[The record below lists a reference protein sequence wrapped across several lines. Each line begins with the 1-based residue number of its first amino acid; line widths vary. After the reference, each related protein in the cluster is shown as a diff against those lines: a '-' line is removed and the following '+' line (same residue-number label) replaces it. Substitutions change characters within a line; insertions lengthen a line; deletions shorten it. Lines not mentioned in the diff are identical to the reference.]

1 MVALHRPP
9 RSYLFVPGDRPER
22 FAKAWDSN
30 ADAVILDLEDAV
42 APQDKDAARA
52 AVAAWLS
59 AERPVWVRINAC
71 DTAAFE
77 ADLQLIGRPGLAGLM
92 VPKAEALPPA
102 LLAAATAAD
111 CPVLALVETARG
123 IALAQEIARTPGVA
137 RLAFGSIDFQADLGI
152 ESEEGLL
159 PFRSMLVLASR
170 LAGLPPPVDGVC
182 TALDDATVLDA
193 DSRRS
198 RALGFGG
205 RLCIHP
211 KQVGPV
217 HAAWAP
223 TPAEQ
228 AWARR
233 VVEAMDAS
241 GGSAVRVDGKMV
253 DQPVLIRARQWLDA
267 ADTGRR
273 PRGG

>member
-1 MVALHRPP
+1 MAALHRPP

-22 FAKAWDSN
+22 FAKAWDSD

-52 AVAAWLS
+52 AVAGWLS
-59 AERPVWVRINAC
+59 AERPVWVRINAG

-77 ADLQLIGRPGLAGLM
+77 GDLQLIGRPGLAGLM
-92 VPKAEALPPA
+92 VPKAEALAPA

-111 CPVLALVETARG
+111 CPLLALVETARG

-182 TALDDATVLDA
+182 TALDDAAVLDA

-211 KQVGPV
+211 KQVGTV

-223 TPAEQ
+223 TQAEK

-241 GGSAVRVDGKMV
+241 GGSAVRVDGRMV

-267 ADTGRR
+267 ADMGRR

>member
-1 MVALHRPP
+1 MAALHRPP

-22 FAKAWDSN
+22 FAKAWDSD

-52 AVAAWLS
+52 AVAGWLS
-59 AERPVWVRINAC
+59 AERPVWVRINAG

-77 ADLQLIGRPGLAGLM
+77 GDLQLIGRPGLAGLM
-92 VPKAEALPPA
+92 VPKAEALAPA

-111 CPVLALVETARG
+111 CPLLALVETARG

-182 TALDDATVLDA
+182 TALDDAAVLDA

-205 RLCIHP
+205 RLCIDP
-211 KQVGPV
+211 KQVGTV
-217 HAAWAP
+217 HAVWAP
-223 TPAEQ
+223 TQAEQ

-241 GGSAVRVDGKMV
+241 GGSAVRVDGRMV

-267 ADTGRR
+267 ADMGRR

>member
-77 ADLQLIGRPGLAGLM
+77 GDLQLIGRPGLAGLM

-111 CPVLALVETARG
+111 CPLLALVETARG
-123 IALAQEIARTPGVA
+123 IALAQEIARTRGVA

-182 TALDDATVLDA
+182 TALDDAAVLDA

-211 KQVGPV
+211 KQVGTV

-223 TPAEQ
+223 TQAEQ

-241 GGSAVRVDGKMV
+241 GGSAVRVDGRMV

>member
-1 MVALHRPP
+1 MAALHRPA

-22 FAKAWDSN
+22 FAKAWDSD

-52 AVAAWLS
+52 AVAGWLS
-59 AERPVWVRINAC
+59 AERPVWVRINAG

-77 ADLQLIGRPGLAGLM
+77 GDLQLIGRPGLAGLM
-92 VPKAEALPPA
+92 VPKAEALAPA

-111 CPVLALVETARG
+111 CPLLALVETARG
-123 IALAQEIARTPGVA
+123 IALAQEIARTRGVA

-182 TALDDATVLDA
+182 TALDDAAVLDA

-211 KQVGPV
+211 KQVGTV

-223 TPAEQ
+223 TQAEQ

-241 GGSAVRVDGKMV
+241 GGSAVRVDGRMV

-267 ADTGRR
+267 ADMGRR

>member
-1 MVALHRPP
+1 MAALHRPP

-22 FAKAWDSN
+22 FAKAWDSD

-52 AVAAWLS
+52 AVAGWLS
-59 AERPVWVRINAC
+59 AERPVWVRINAG

-77 ADLQLIGRPGLAGLM
+77 GDLQLIGRPGLAGLM
-92 VPKAEALPPA
+92 VPKAEALAPA

-111 CPVLALVETARG
+111 CPLLALVETARG
-123 IALAQEIARTPGVA
+123 IALAQEIARTRGVA

-182 TALDDATVLDA
+182 TALDDAAVLDA

-211 KQVGPV
+211 KQVGTV

-223 TPAEQ
+223 TQAEQ

-241 GGSAVRVDGKMV
+241 GGSAVRVDGRMV
-253 DQPVLIRARQWLDA
+253 DQPVLIRARQRLDA
-267 ADTGRR
+267 ADMGRR

>member
-77 ADLQLIGRPGLAGLM
+77 GDLQLIGRPGLAGLM

-111 CPVLALVETARG
+111 CPLLALVETARG

>member
-22 FAKAWDSN
+22 FAKAWDSD

-52 AVAAWLS
+52 AVAGWLS

-77 ADLQLIGRPGLAGLM
+77 GDLQLIGRPGLAGLM
-92 VPKAEALPPA
+92 VPKAEVLPPA
-102 LLAAATAAD
+102 LLAAATMGD
-111 CPVLALVETARG
+111 CPLLALVETARG

-159 PFRSMLVLASR
+159 PFRSLLVLASR

-233 VVEAMDAS
+233 VVEAMGAS
-241 GGSAVRVDGKMV
+241 GGSAVRVDGRMV

>member
-1 MVALHRPP
+1 MAALHRPP

-22 FAKAWDSN
+22 FAKAWDSD

-52 AVAAWLS
+52 AVAGWLS
-59 AERPVWVRINAC
+59 AERPVWVRINAG

-77 ADLQLIGRPGLAGLM
+77 GDLQLIGRPGLAGLM
-92 VPKAEALPPA
+92 VPKAEALAPA

-111 CPVLALVETARG
+111 CPLLALVETARG
-123 IALAQEIARTPGVA
+123 IALAQEIARTRGVA

-182 TALDDATVLDA
+182 TALDDAAVLDA

-211 KQVGPV
+211 KQVGTV

-223 TPAEQ
+223 TQAEQ

-241 GGSAVRVDGKMV
+241 GGSAVRVDGRMV

-267 ADTGRR
+267 ADMGRR

>member
-1 MVALHRPP
+1 MAALHRPP

-22 FAKAWDSN
+22 FAKAWDSD

-52 AVAAWLS
+52 AVAGWLS
-59 AERPVWVRINAC
+59 AERPVWVRINAG

-77 ADLQLIGRPGLAGLM
+77 GDLQLIGRPGLAGLM
-92 VPKAEALPPA
+92 VPKAEALAPA

-111 CPVLALVETARG
+111 CPLLALVETARG

-182 TALDDATVLDA
+182 TALDDAAVLDA

-211 KQVGPV
+211 KQVGTV

-223 TPAEQ
+223 TQAEQ

-241 GGSAVRVDGKMV
+241 GGSAVRVDGRMV

-267 ADTGRR
+267 ADMGRR

>member
-1 MVALHRPP
+1 MAAPHRPP

-22 FAKAWDSN
+22 FAKAWDSD

-42 APQDKDAARA
+42 APHDKDAARA
-52 AVAAWLS
+52 AVAGWLS

-71 DTAAFE
+71 DTAAF
-77 ADLQLIGRPGLAGLM
+77 AGDLQLIGWPGLAGLM
-92 VPKAEALPPA
+92 VPKAEVLPPA

-111 CPVLALVETARG
+111 CPLLALVETARG

-182 TALDDATVLDA
+182 TALDDATALDA

-211 KQVGPV
+211 KQVGTV
-217 HAAWAP
+217 HVAWAP

-233 VVEAMDAS
+233 VVEAMAAS
-241 GGSAVRVDGKMV
+241 GGSAVRVDGRMV

-273 PRGG
+273 ARGG

>member
-1 MVALHRPP
+1 MAALHRPA

-22 FAKAWDSN
+22 FAKAWDSD

-52 AVAAWLS
+52 AVAGWLS
-59 AERPVWVRINAC
+59 AERPVWVRINAG

-77 ADLQLIGRPGLAGLM
+77 GDLQLIGRPGLAGLM
-92 VPKAEALPPA
+92 VPKAEALAPA

-111 CPVLALVETARG
+111 CPLLALVETARG

-182 TALDDATVLDA
+182 TALDDAAVLDA

-211 KQVGPV
+211 KQVGTV

-223 TPAEQ
+223 TQAEQ

-241 GGSAVRVDGKMV
+241 GGSAVRVDGRMV

-267 ADTGRR
+267 ADMGRR